1 MGMRARMR
9 VALLE
14 EYGPAPR
21 NGPLSYP
28 GKHPAASFLF
38 CGDRIVD
45 IRTHAGRRIERSDVG
60 GSKLGDISSLR
71 MIAGFGSNPNPTQL
85 QSKFAGIDAE
95 IPILHGTMPDHDVVY
110 ASHFASY
117 GALPATLCRSEGT
130 NVSAWVTLLT
140 EGQLIRMDGS
150 ESRGVNYDLCEMQ
163 TEITLDNGEAF
174 GPVYAYLGKAGVLC
188 LDGRPCR
195 LSGIEAENAR
205 YPAADEREILDRV
218 RAEFGLGFCDAESFV
233 SAAAADRRTYNRML
247 KDHSCGSGLEYN
259 ILPPGTYPKAVR
271 NMERFF
277 RS

>member
-1 MGMRARMR
+1 MT
-9 VALLE
+9 LLE

-21 NGPLSYP
+21 DDPLSYP
-28 GKHPAASFLF
+28 GKHPAASFMF
-38 CGDRIVD
+38 CNDRIVD
-45 IRTHAGRRIERSDVG
+45 IVTHAGRLIERSSVG
-60 GSKLGDISSLR
+60 ASRLGDISGLR

-95 IPILHGTMPDHDVVY
+95 VPILHGTMPDHDVVY

-140 EGQLIRMDGS
+140 EEQLIRMDGS

-205 YPAADEREILDRV
+205 HPAADEREILDRV
-218 RAEFGLGFCDAESFV
+218 RAEFWPEFCDAEGLV
-233 SAAAADRRTYNRML
+233 RAAAADRQAYNRIL
-247 KDHSCGSGLEYN
+247 KGHSCGSGLKYD

-271 NMERFF
+271 YMKRFF